1 MNVRVLTLLLICIE
15 NKETHLQWV
24 SRMLFM
30 RTEWQVPCFVPIWL
44 CDKWYFHFHFH
55 CLGWIW
61 TNNQCRSAWVKHWSW
76 PENNSYVAF
85 FKWKQ
90 AVFHLWLMNSPFQ
103 LASVIHRM
111 KIFQETWRLLF
122 LFYHFPLNVL
132 CDRCVL
138 FSTLDCWAYVMFFI
152 FSFMKHLLQRN
163 IFNSIIEF
171 SLTHLVKIT
180 IIASLF
186 LIEKN
191 QIIFQILINVVP
203 VLLWCIEK
211 KMKLVWRWE
220 RGNRQY

>member
-1 MNVRVLTLLLICIE
+1 MSFKDAFHENRMAGSMFCAHLTL
-15 NKETHLQWV
+15 
-24 SRMLFM
+24 
-30 RTEWQVPCFVPIWL
+30 WQMKYLVISISIVWDEFEQI
-44 CDKWYFHFHFH
+44 
-55 CLGWIW
+55 
-61 TNNQCRSAWVKHWSW
+61 TSADLHRVKHWLW

-90 AVFHLWLMNSPFQ
+90 AVSHLWLMNSPFQ

-163 IFNSIIEF
+163 IFISKIEF

-186 LIEKN
+186 LIE
-191 QIIFQILINVVP
+191 
-203 VLLWCIEK
+203 
-211 KMKLVWRWE
+211 
-220 RGNRQY
+220 